1 MIKKSKC
8 GRTQNQFVKI
18 IIFYTPKTR
27 YADKEIMDTLPITV
41 TSKKIKYL
49 KLKLIKEVKDS
60 FKENFK
66 TLRKERKTRK

>member
-1 MIKKSKC
+1 MRPKNSIRIHVEMIKKSKC

-41 TSKKIKYL
+41 TSR
-49 KLKLIKEVKDS
+49 
-60 FKENFK
+60 F
-66 TLRKERKTRK
+66 